1 MADTHL
7 SLRSGL
13 EDEVADTVEVEEQVD
28 AVGTFQTSSD
38 PQSVDKRQA
47 DGIKEHRVR
56 CWCGGGCAER
66 GYSGV

>member
-28 AVGTFQTSSD
+28 AVGNFQTSSD
-38 PQSVDKRQA
+38 PQASTSDKQMA
-47 DGIKEHRVR
+47 
-56 CWCGGGCAER
+56 
-66 GYSGV
+66 